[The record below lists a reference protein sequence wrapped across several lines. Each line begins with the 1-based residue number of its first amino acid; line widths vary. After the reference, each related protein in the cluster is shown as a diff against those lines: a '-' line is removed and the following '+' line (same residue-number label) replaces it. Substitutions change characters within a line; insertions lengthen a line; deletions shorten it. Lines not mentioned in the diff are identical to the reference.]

1 MDQICRFPWLS
12 SLVCEY
18 EVTGNEIY
26 AKHVIGGMTQRGLL
40 ENAVSGSWQDTP
52 WSAQGSH
59 SVDVCE
65 HFL

>member
-1 MDQICRFPWLS
+1 MHLINGKRFVILFWLS
-12 SLVCEY
+12 RRFKQH
-18 EVTGNEIY
+18 EIY

-40 ENAVSGSWQDTP
+40 ENAVSGSWQDAP